1 MPSKKP
7 AQVVS
12 RCSGPD
18 VSCSPYDDLPKKG
31 PRHIPWEPG
40 PTTLWIKNPVWNA
53 WQARGIARMMPG
65 FKVRPV
71 R

>member
-7 AQVVS
+7 AVV
-12 RCSGPD
+12 PAPAID
-18 VSCSPYDDLPKKG
+18 KK
-31 PRHIPWEPG
+31 PARHIPWEPC
-40 PTTLWIKNPVWNA
+40 PATLWIKNPVWNA